1 MPSLN
6 FNGYNT
12 PIWSWRLL
20 DLRGLSVRTV
30 GLLELELELELE
42 LDLDLELQLQLEL
55 EVELVQV

>member
-1 MPSLN
+1 MVIPALN
-6 FNGYNT
+6 SNGCNT

-42 LDLDLELQLQLEL
+42 LDLDLELQ
-55 EVELVQV
+55 